1 MVQLVGVFVGVL
13 VIIIIA
19 ALIRARGKK
28 WKWRKGK
35 YEHAPRD
42 LDTPA
47 NFDAATAET
56 QRAGGGP
63 TAVGRN
69 GSNRTGQVT
78 RETSIRS
85 ILTLPAYQNKPNEG
99 ERVLGREGER
109 DGVDVV
115 VEFPTAEEQEAMR
128 EEEMEAMYQVRVAR
142 RQQVAERDELRRQ
155 RAEARQRGDNVA
167 LAELRA
173 QARAITRDNTVVSE
187 LRESHQ
193 QAKTRRQRAVSS
205 VSYHDLGVA
214 RHDGTRIRVSSDSER
229 IGLLSDA
236 ASINAPSTRAPS
248 SLNTHHLRQHSTS
261 SVVSLDSDAGNGI
274 GNGNGAP
281 SPALPRSGAATPQP
295 STANSH
301 TFAGSSPEIIV
312 EADLGDTSMP
322 RPDPHSPPDY
332 EELSLEDA
340 RSGATTP
347 VFINEPPPNY
357 PGGPVAVSSS
367 AWSESEGPR
376 DYDDGE
382 RERRLSFRDA
392 DMVDRMDDG
401 GDLSGGGGGTTAA
414 AGGQR
419 RNSNGRSPDLDRR
432 RSNSSVHSLLRGG
445 SGSGGIPR
453 LPSLRIGNLPQIVI
467 EPEDGTGYSERR

>member
-1 MVQLVGVFVGVL
+1 M
-13 VIIIIA
+13 
-19 ALIRARGKK
+19 
-28 WKWRKGK
+28 RKGK
-35 YEHAPRD
+35 YEQTPRD
-42 LDTPA
+42 IDTPS

-63 TAVGRN
+63 VGRN

-85 ILTLPAYQNKPNEG
+85 ILTLPAYRNKPNEN

-155 RAEARQRGDNVA
+155 RAEARERGDHVR
-167 LAELRA
+167 LSELRA
-173 QARAITRDNTVVSE
+173 QTRAVTRDNSAVNE

-261 SVVSLDSDAGNGI
+261 SVVSLDSDAGVGN

-295 STANSH
+295 STANSQ

-332 EELSLEDA
+332 EEVSLEDA

-357 PGGPVAVSSS
+357 PGGPAAS
-367 AWSESEGPR
+367 ASSESER
-376 DYDDGE
+376 DDGE
-382 RERRLSFRDA
+382 RERRLSFRSA
-392 DMVDRMDDG
+392 DLVDRMDDG
-401 GDLSGGGGGTTAA
+401 GDLSGAGDTAA
-414 AGGQR
+414 VGGQR

-432 RSNSSVHSLLRGG
+432 RSNSSVHSLSRSG
-445 SGSGGIPR
+445 SGRGGIPR

>member
-1 MVQLVGVFVGVL
+1 M
-13 VIIIIA
+13 
-19 ALIRARGKK
+19 
-28 WKWRKGK
+28 RKGK
-35 YEHAPRD
+35 YEQTPRD
-42 LDTPA
+42 IDTPS

-63 TAVGRN
+63 VGRN

-85 ILTLPAYQNKPNEG
+85 ILTLPAYRNKPNEN

-155 RAEARQRGDNVA
+155 RAEARQRGDHVR
-167 LAELRA
+167 LSELRT
-173 QARAITRDNTVVSE
+173 QTRAITRDNSAVNE

-261 SVVSLDSDAGNGI
+261 SVVSLDSDAGVGN

-295 STANSH
+295 STANSQ

-357 PGGPVAVSSS
+357 PGGPAAS
-367 AWSESEGPR
+367 ASSESER
-376 DYDDGE
+376 DDGE
-382 RERRLSFRDA
+382 RERRLSFRSA
-392 DMVDRMDDG
+392 DLVDRLDDG
-401 GDLSGGGGGTTAA
+401 GDLSGAGDTAA
-414 AGGQR
+414 VGSQR

-432 RSNSSVHSLLRGG
+432 RSNSSVHSLSRSG
-445 SGSGGIPR
+445 SGRGGIPR